1 MREIGGA
8 AVERPGDGGGA
19 AADERLRA
27 ALSVARMA
35 TSASRFDRLRAWFD
49 STTSRRTSGHCWQKR
64 ANKGV
69 RRCVEKGVV
78 GRHSQLAGRRQDL
91 AGELAREAGH
101 VVVHALGERRHL
113 LAGGGQGIA
122 RAMTLEELGADRL
135 LELPE
140 AAEHRRVVDAEA
152 LGGARQAFRF
162 GDQANELEIVPGKR
176 LRIQHT
182 CGPAKMVL
190 RSYR

>member
-1 MREIGGA
+1 MRQE
-8 AVERPGDGGGA
+8 
-19 AADERLRA
+19 
-27 ALSVARMA
+27 
-35 TSASRFDRLRAWFD
+35 
-49 STTSRRTSGHCWQKR
+49 
-64 ANKGV
+64 
-69 RRCVEKGVV
+69 GVV

-140 AAEHRRVVDAEA
+140 AAENRRVVDAEA
-152 LGGARQAFRF
+152 LGGARQALRF
-162 GDQANELEIVPGKR
+162 GDQADELEIVPGKR
-176 LRIQHT
+176 LRIQHI

-190 RSYR
+190 RS